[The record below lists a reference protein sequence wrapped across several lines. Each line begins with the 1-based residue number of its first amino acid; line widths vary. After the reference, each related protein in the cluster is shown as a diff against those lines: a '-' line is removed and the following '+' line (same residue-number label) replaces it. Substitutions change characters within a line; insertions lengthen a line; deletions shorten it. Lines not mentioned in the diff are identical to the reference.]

1 MTIPRLELS
10 AAVVGT
16 RIGKMMK
23 EELDMKVRRS
33 YFWTDSTCV
42 LTYINKESTRF
53 QEILSKDTGY
63 IYMPYNT
70 RNSHWSSTNS
80 WHRLI
85 PECLTTICCQTRNP
99 EGIRSHNG
107 GNFVSG
113 EKELRKCV
121 KEWNQDKIHQELL
134 LKDIKWIFNPSTASH
149 HGVVWERCI
158 RTVRKVMRALL
169 HEQALDYESLHT

>member
-134 LKDIKWIFNPSTASH
+134 LKISSGSLTLPQHPITALFGNDASVRWEKW
-149 HGVVWERCI
+149 WERCSMN
-158 RTVRKVMRALL
+158 RL
-169 HEQALDYESLHT
+169 